1 VSDPKARSH
10 LVERAM
16 EALGGAQTLLRSTM
30 PAQPPAA
37 VAAPP
42 PAPPPPPEAAPGD
55 DPGPAD
61 AAPAVSLDT
70 MRRAGLVVA
79 PGGLERNRASEEM
92 TVVQHQVLRTL
103 RSTQDSEGRC
113 SRVILI
119 TSARPGEGKTFTALN
134 LAASIAVGG
143 GRPTVLVDVD
153 GKRGSISELLGL
165 ADAPGIRMLASDP
178 KLPPASLP
186 VLTELPQ
193 LAVLPFGVAAFS
205 GSELPPGS
213 TVVTAIQR
221 LAAAL
226 PNHIFVLDSPPCLST
241 SDPSN
246 LAPLVGQVIMVVQAE
261 RTQRDEVEAALDLVE
276 ACPTLQLVL
285 NQTRMTSNDSF
296 GAYGAYDVYRPYGA
310 RSGA

>member
-30 PAQPPAA
+30 PAPPT
-37 VAAPP
+37 
-42 PAPPPPPEAAPGD
+42 APPPPPRPPAAAPVVTPTD
-55 DPGPAD
+55 APAPAD
-61 AAPAVSLDT
+61 AVSAVSLDT
-70 MRRAGLVVA
+70 MRRAGLSVA
-79 PGGLERNRASEEM
+79 PGGLERNRVSEEM
-92 TVVQHQVLRTL
+92 SVVQHQVIRTL
-103 RSTQDSEGRC
+103 RSIPDSEGRC
-113 SRVILI
+113 GRIILI

-143 GRPTVLVDVD
+143 GRKTVLVDVD

-165 ADAPGIRMLASDP
+165 ADAPGIRTLAGDP

-186 VLTELPQ
+186 IPTELPQ
-193 LAVLPFGVAAFS
+193 LAVVPFGLATSSGTELPAGSAMVAA
-205 GSELPPGS
+205 L
-213 TVVTAIQR
+213 QR

-226 PNHIFVLDSPPCLST
+226 PGHLFVLDSPPCLST

-246 LAPLVGQVIMVVQAE
+246 LAPLVGQVVMVVQAE

-285 NQTRMTSNDSF
+285 NQARMTSSDTF

-310 RSGA
+310 RPGD

>member
-16 EALGGAQTLLRSTM
+16 EALGGAQTLLRSAM
-30 PAQPPAA
+30 P
-37 VAAPP
+37 APP
-42 PAPPPPPEAAPGD
+42 PAPPPAPLRALAAAPGD

-61 AAPAVSLDT
+61 AVPAVSLDT

-79 PGGLERNRASEEM
+79 PGGLGRNRASEEM
-92 TVVQHQVLRTL
+92 SVVQHQVLRTL
-103 RSTQDSEGRC
+103 RSSPDTEERC

-153 GKRGSISELLGL
+153 SKRGSISELLGL
-165 ADAPGIRMLASDP
+165 ADAPGIRLLAGNP
-178 KLPPASLP
+178 KLPPASLLVP
-186 VLTELPQ
+186 TELPQ
-193 LAVLPFGVAAFS
+193 LTVLPFGLAAVS
-205 GSELPPGS
+205 GSELPAGS
-213 TVVTAIQR
+213 AVVTAIQR

-226 PNHIFVLDSPPCLST
+226 PGHVFVLDSPPCLST

-246 LAPLVGQVIMVVQAE
+246 LAPLAGQVVMVVQAE

-285 NQTRMTSNDSF
+285 NQTRMTSNDTF

-310 RSGA
+310 RPGG